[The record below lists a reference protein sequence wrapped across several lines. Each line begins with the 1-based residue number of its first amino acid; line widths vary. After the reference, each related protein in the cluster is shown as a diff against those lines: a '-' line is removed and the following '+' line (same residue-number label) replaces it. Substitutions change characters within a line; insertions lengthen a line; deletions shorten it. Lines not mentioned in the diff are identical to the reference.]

1 MEKKN
6 YWDKRLEEIAQRVAD
21 EQEEILK
28 DIEKLYK
35 QALAQIEADLDSLY
49 FKMLAEGQITPLA
62 IYKYN
67 RNNYN
72 SYNF

>member
-1 MEKKN
+1 MEKKS

-35 QALAQIEADLDSLY
+35 RALAQIEADLDSLY
-49 FKMLAEGQITPLA
+49 FRMLGEGQITPLA